1 MTRFKFLL
9 TISFISAFCL
19 CNAQTKT
26 AIKTGENFILLD
38 GNSFHNAKI
47 LLKPNASGYDNL
59 WFDSGKQKFTD
70 INMLGN
76 YDGRKVNF
84 QLRFPG
90 QTGTYTIE
98 NNRNDTGSQNNDN
111 ACYLLM
117 SDKDTYGDSAG
128 FGGQTG
134 SVKVTITRYDSVGG
148 LIEGNFT
155 GTLSTDWKDKNEL
168 SISGN
173 FSFIRGKD
181 KKSF

>member
-1 MTRFKFLL
+1 MQCPNK
-9 TISFISAFCL
+9 
-19 CNAQTKT
+19 N
-26 AIKTGENFILLD
+26 AIKTGENFILVN
-38 GNSFHNAKI
+38 GNNFHDAKI
-47 LLKPNASGYDNL
+47 MLRPNASGYDNL

-70 INMLGN
+70 INMLGT

-90 QTGTYTIE
+90 QSGTHTIE
-98 NNRNDTGSQNNDN
+98 DNRNSTGSQKNDN
-111 ACYLLM
+111 NCYLIVG
-117 SDKDTYGDSAG
+117 DKDTYGDG

-134 SVKVTITRYDSVGG
+134 SVKVTITRYEAIGG

-155 GTLSTDWKDKNEL
+155 GTLSTDWNNKNEL
-168 SISGN
+168 SISGS